1 MISSIFKGTAA
12 SVACTALLTL
22 AGCGSN
28 DVYLPGDNPDGP
40 EVNGEMI
47 DFFAAG
53 FVLSPDGRPLDGVE
67 VSSGSVSAVSDAA
80 GYFELRSAERV
91 DERTLFS
98 FSKGGYFTLQ
108 RTVALTAGRDADQ
121 LMRVVLQPAVAGPNV
136 AVSSFS
142 ASSPER
148 ITAGGFSVDLPAGG
162 FVRAE
167 SGEAY
172 SGTVNVAVMHLS
184 PDNPSFG
191 EMMPGGDLAG
201 VDTDGSPLQLISYGM
216 ADVSMTASDGSR
228 LQLASGASADV
239 SFRVPESLASSAP
252 AEIPLWSYD
261 ERTGL
266 WQRELSATRGADG
279 SYTGQASHFSWINL
293 DDATPPSWL
302 VCHVTDTDDRPLENI
317 EVLADWHRLHTNAA
331 GECRTQVASNT
342 IFTVTVP
349 PETYGD
355 YTPVYKNKN
364 VLVGAGME
372 FHLYIKLPVH
382 RRLYGRVVDADGEP
396 VPVNYTLTAG
406 SFQSQMLSSNAE
418 GRFVTYLPWNYAGEG
433 TVSIITGDG
442 KTKDETFDIPGDEDV
457 YLTITL
463 DGSVVPPGTPDI
475 TVDYRGEDT
484 RYLEVISPLPS
495 QFGGVVVENSTLV
508 ASSSFSDEDPD
519 RSFWLIVNDYSPEIS
534 EYYNAT
540 LYATDR
546 TKVVRCVSD
555 TVMIRRDNDTFY
567 FQLKGRGEY
576 ANTATGQYHP
586 DALIQVHN
594 VPMLHLM
601 TLETAV
607 DYTPAYPV
615 PDFTPLL
622 PGTVPVAS
630 LCTESSRLG
639 TGAFLYY
646 NGSRSDY
653 DNLCRQAAGSGF
665 DLLGSDT
672 DTDYCDAMYSKDKA
686 AILVEYDGLAPR
698 ITGADWAGKNILFNF
713 QIGSEND
720 DYDDLESQ
728 VAVTAFTGGILSIA
742 DIMGDA
748 GSGFSAPRLRKVSR
762 RLSRPL
768 RR

>member
-1 MISSIFKGTAA
+1 MIYRTFKGAAA
-12 SVACTALLTL
+12 SLACATLLTL

-28 DVYLPGDNPDGP
+28 DVYLPGGNPDGP

-67 VSSGSVSAVSDAA
+67 VSSGSVSGVSDAA

-108 RTVALTAGRDADQ
+108 RTIALTAGRDADQ

-136 AVSSFS
+136 AVASFS

-216 ADVSMTASDGSR
+216 ADVAMTAADGSR
-228 LQLASGASADV
+228 LQLASGAMADV
-239 SFRVPESLASSAP
+239 SFQVPESLASSAP

-302 VCHVTDTDDRPLENI
+302 VCHVTNTDRTPLEDI
-317 EVLADWHRLHTNAA
+317 EVLVDGWHRVHTNAA
-331 GECRTQVASNT
+331 GECRMQVASNVIFPVT
-342 IFTVTVP
+342 IP
-349 PETYGD
+349 SGAYGG
-355 YTPVYKNKN
+355 YTPVQSQDVN
-364 VLVGAGME
+364 VGVGME
-372 FHLYIKLPVH
+372 YHVYFELPKH
-382 RRLYGRVVDADGEP
+382 YRLYGRVEDADGEP

-457 YLTITL
+457 YLTIRL

-475 TVDYRGEDT
+475 TVDYPGEDT
-484 RYLEVISPLPS
+484 RYLEVISPLPR

-508 ASSSFSDEDPD
+508 ASSSFSDENPD
-519 RSFWLIVNDYSPEIS
+519 RTFWLIVNDYSPAVS

-540 LYATDR
+540 LYATDK
-546 TKVVRCVSD
+546 TKVVRCVND

-607 DYTPAYPV
+607 DYNPAYPV

-672 DTDYCDAMYSKDKA
+672 DTSYCDAMYSKDKA
-686 AILVEYDGLAPR
+686 AILVEYDGLAPHL
-698 ITGADWAGKNILFNF
+698 TGADWAGKNILFNF

-728 VAVTAFTGGILSIA
+728 VAVTAFTGGILSIV
-742 DIMGDA
+742 DLGDDEDA
-748 GSGFSAPRLRKVSR
+748 SFSAPRLRKISR